1 MNTLDT
7 GFQNEFLHTTFNC
20 FSFTLTY
27 YILIEIWITGVKIES
42 ILNVLNEYQDQINKV
57 IREAQNM
64 NKSVIMEVARKGRDQ
79 RGEK

>member
-1 MNTLDT
+1 MIVEKGQVEWIKKGIHRMNTLDT

-42 ILNVLNEYQDQINKV
+42 ILNVLNEY
-57 IREAQNM
+57 
-64 NKSVIMEVARKGRDQ
+64 
-79 RGEK
+79 